1 MKKAFG
7 ARRVPRKI
15 GQDDE
20 EDRWSKTQ
28 DEDNGLNLHA
38 ITLLSL
44 DLTSCKHRLL
54 TRPAEPVVKR
64 PTLTNK
70 PKKSSALRMS
80 FGPDEAHDSTTGD
93 EVELPKKK
101 SLGRLTVERN
111 AERSLSSENLPLRA
125 GQDHDRPSYSKEYLA
140 ELAQST
146 PSTPRNFSSRQ
157 TSEEADLD
165 KALDVRAKF
174 GSLAKYNAHPSIL
187 SAAEIKER
195 KERRARLAKEQAAEE
210 FISLDDEDNYD
221 LDEES
226 GQLILPP
233 KQKYAETR
241 LIPDD
246 EDFAEGFDDF
256 TEDGRVPLGRRAE
269 KEAKRKRRKEM
280 EEAIAEAE
288 GGGGEEGD
296 EDDSEAERNAA
307 YDAAQARKGTYGQRQ
322 TEDEEWQ
329 RPRTPPKITPIPTL
343 GDIVEKLKEA
353 IEAKKASIAAKQR
366 RHEELMA
373 EKEELTER
381 EVWIQQQ
388 LNEAAERYEKLKVE
402 AGLPA
407 LNETEGGQK
416 VNSLQ
421 VF

>member
-1 MKKAFG
+1 
-7 ARRVPRKI
+7 
-15 GQDDE
+15 
-20 EDRWSKTQ
+20 
-28 DEDNGLNLHA
+28 
-38 ITLLSL
+38 
-44 DLTSCKHRLL
+44 
-54 TRPAEPVVKR
+54 
-64 PTLTNK
+64 
-70 PKKSSALRMS
+70 MS
-80 FGPDEAHDSTTGD
+80 FGPNEAHDSGTGD
-93 EVELPKKK
+93 DVELPKKK
-101 SLGRLTVERN
+101 SLVRLTVERN
-111 AERSLSSENLPLRA
+111 AERSLSSENLLRA
-125 GQDHDRPSYSKEYLA
+125 GEDDRPSYSKEYLA

-146 PSTPRNFSSRQ
+146 PSTPQNFSSRQ

-165 KALDVRAKF
+165 KTLDVRAKF
-174 GSLAKYNAHPSIL
+174 GSLAQYDSHPSIL
-187 SAAEIKER
+187 SAAEIKEK

-226 GQLILPP
+226 GQLILPS
-233 KQKYAETR
+233 KEKYTETR

-288 GGGGEEGD
+288 GGDGEEGE

-307 YDAAQARKGTYGQRQ
+307 YDAAQVRKGTYGQHRM
-322 TEDEEWQ
+322 EDEEWQ
-329 RPRTPPKITPIPTL
+329 RPRTPPKIAPIPTL
-343 GDIVEKLKEA
+343 GDVIEKLKEA
-353 IEAKKASIAAKQR
+353 IEVKKTSVAAKQQ

-373 EKEELTER
+373 EKKELKER

-388 LNEAAERYEKLKVE
+388 LNEAAERYEKLRVE

-407 LNETEGGQK
+407 LNETSAGQK
-416 VNSLQ
+416 ANSLQ
-421 VF
+421 PV

>member
-7 ARRVPRKI
+7 ARRVPRKV
-15 GQDDE
+15 GQDDDE
-20 EDRWSKTQ
+20 SRWSNAQ
-28 DEDNGLNLHA
+28 EEDNGMYLHA
-38 ITLLSL
+38 ILLVRRN
-44 DLTSCKHRLL
+44 LTYPKHRLL
-54 TRPAEPVVKR
+54 TRPIEPVVKR
-64 PTLTNK
+64 PTQTNK

-80 FGPDEAHDSTTGD
+80 FGPNEAHDSGTSD
-93 EVELPKKK
+93 DAELPKKK
-101 SLGRLTVERN
+101 SLVRLTVERN
-111 AERSLSSENLPLRA
+111 AERSLSSENLLRA
-125 GQDHDRPSYSKEYLA
+125 GQDDRPSYSKEYLT

-146 PSTPRNFSSRQ
+146 PSTPQNFSSRQ

-174 GSLAKYNAHPSIL
+174 GSLAKYDSHPSIL

-226 GQLILPP
+226 GQLILPS
-233 KQKYAETR
+233 KEKYTETR

-269 KEAKRKRRKEM
+269 KEAKKKRRKEM

-288 GGGGEEGD
+288 EGGGEEGD

-307 YDAAQARKGTYGQRQ
+307 YDAAQVRKGTYGQRR
-322 TEDEEWQ
+322 TENEEWQ
-329 RPRTPPKITPIPTL
+329 RPRTPPKITSIPTL
-343 GDIVEKLKEA
+343 SDIIEKLKEA
-353 IEAKKASIAAKQR
+353 IEAKKVSIAAKQQ

-373 EKEELTER
+373 EKKELKER

-388 LNEAAERYEKLKVE
+388 LNEAAERYEKLRVE

-407 LNETEGGQK
+407 LSETSAGQK
-416 VNSLQ
+416 ANSLQ
-421 VF
+421 PV